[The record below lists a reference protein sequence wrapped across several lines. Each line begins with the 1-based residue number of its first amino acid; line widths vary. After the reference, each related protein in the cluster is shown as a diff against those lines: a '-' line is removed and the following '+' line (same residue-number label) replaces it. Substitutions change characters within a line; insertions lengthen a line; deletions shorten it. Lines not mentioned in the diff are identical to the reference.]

1 MKASRILLL
10 IASLTVLCIGLVA
23 VSSCSLFSDVIR
35 ALGAVFGVFFA
46 CAAGYS
52 MRRYDE
58 IIEQENE
65 AERQD
70 ARSTP

>member
-1 MKASRILLL
+1 
-10 IASLTVLCIGLVA
+10 
-23 VSSCSLFSDVIR
+23 LFSDVIR